1 LQTDSPKWLT
11 KRKTVNDMEPVQII
25 FILIYILTI
34 LLSATK
40 IVPLSVAAMIGALL
54 TAFFGLM
61 PSYEAF
67 TYGDALG
74 FIDMKLIFLLL
85 GVMIVV
91 EVAERSGLFRFGA
104 LYAVKVSRGNPNVLF
119 VSVCVIAAAVSVFLS
134 DPTAMLLIA
143 AAMATITKLLRY
155 DPVPY
160 FISAMIMI
168 NLGGTS
174 TLIGSVS
181 NMIIGSKA
189 GMSFTSFIG
198 YLAVCEIALWAI
210 TIFVLY
216 MIFKSR
222 LGERKELPNYDP
234 WESVEDKKLFYRSI
248 FILILLVVLFLTLEN
263 LGVGPEAVA
272 LGCAIVALAV
282 SGADPAEIFKKLD
295 WETIFFIAGFM
306 FVVGGLE
313 STNLL
318 EGLSIQLFQSVG
330 QSELGASMATLWASG
345 LASTAVSNI
354 AIALTFSPIIG
365 GVAGLNSAPVWS
377 ALVLGTNLG
386 GATTPLSGSVT
397 MMAIGALKREGVSMS
412 FTEFTKVGLITSLV
426 QLGFASLYLI
436 VRFNLWM

>member
-1 LQTDSPKWLT
+1 
-11 KRKTVNDMEPVQII
+11 MEPVQII
-25 FILIYILTI
+25 FILIYLLTI

-54 TAFFGLM
+54 TAWFGLL
-61 PSYEAF
+61 YDVFEYDQVF
-67 TYGDALG
+67 G
-74 FIDMKLIFLLL
+74 FIDMDLIALLI

-104 LYAVKVSRGNPNVLF
+104 LYAVKVSRGNPSILF
-119 VSVCVIAAAVSVFLS
+119 VSICLTSALVSMFLS

-189 GMSFTSFIG
+189 GISFTAFIG
-198 YLAVCEIALWAI
+198 YLGLCEVALWGI

-216 MIFKSR
+216 MLFKSR
-222 LGERKELPNYDP
+222 LGEKKELPDYNP

-248 FILILLVVLFLTLEN
+248 LILILMIGLFLTLEN

-272 LGCAIVALAV
+272 IGCAILALAL
-282 SGADPAEIFKKLD
+282 SGADPTEIFKKLD

-313 STNLL
+313 STLL
-318 EGLSIQLFQSVG
+318 LRDISTSLFQTVG
-330 QSELGASMATLWASG
+330 QSPLGASMATLWFSG

-354 AIALTFSPIIG
+354 AIALTFSPIIS
-365 GVAGLNSAPVWS
+365 GVTVLNSAAVWS

-386 GATTPLSGSVT
+386 GATTPLSGAVI
-397 MMAIGALKREGVSMS
+397 MMGIGALKREGISLS
-412 FTEFTKVGLITSLV
+412 FTEFTKVGLITSLI
-426 QLGFASLYLI
+426 QLGFASFYLI
-436 VRFNLWM
+436 VRFNLWV

>member
-1 LQTDSPKWLT
+1 MTQI
-11 KRKTVNDMEPVQII
+11 QII
-25 FILIYILTI
+25 FILIYLLTI
-34 LLSATK
+34 LISATK
-40 IVPLSVAAMIGALL
+40 IVPMSVAAMIGALL
-54 TAFFGLM
+54 TAWFGLTNDVF
-61 PSYEAF
+61 S
-67 TYGDALG
+67 YGDAMG
-74 FIDMKLIFLLL
+74 FIDIRLIFLLL

-104 LYAVKVSRGNPNVLF
+104 LYAVKVSRGNPSVLF
-119 VSVCVIAAAVSVFLS
+119 VSICLISAVVSVFLS

-160 FISAMIMI
+160 FISAMVMI

-181 NMIIGSKA
+181 NMVIGINA
-189 GMSFTSFIG
+189 GMSFTDFIG
-198 YLAVCEIALWAI
+198 YLFVCEIALWAL

-222 LGERKELPNYDP
+222 LGEKKELPEYNP
-234 WESVEDKKLFYRSI
+234 WESVENKTLFYRSI
-248 FILILLVVLFLTLEN
+248 FILILLIGLFLVLEN

-272 LGCAIVALAV
+272 LGCAIIALAL
-282 SGADPAEIFKKLD
+282 SGADPADIFKKLD

-313 STNLL
+313 STLLL
-318 EGLSIQLFQSVG
+318 EDISNQLFQTVG
-330 QSELGASMATLWASG
+330 QSPLGASMATLWASG
-345 LASTAVSNI
+345 VASSAVSNI
-354 AIALTFSPIIG
+354 AIALTFTPIISR
-365 GVAGLNSAPVWS
+365 VATLNSAAVWS

-386 GATTPLSGSVT
+386 GATTPLSGAVI
-397 MMAIGALKREGVSMS
+397 MMGIGALKREGISLS
-412 FTEFTKVGLITSLV
+412 FAEFTKVGVITSLV

-436 VRFNLWM
+436 VRFNLWV

>member
-1 LQTDSPKWLT
+1 MD
-11 KRKTVNDMEPVQII
+11 EVQII
-25 FILIYILTI
+25 FILVYLLTI

-40 IVPLSVAAMIGALL
+40 IVPMSVGAMIGALL
-54 TAFFGLM
+54 TAWFGLL
-61 PSYEAF
+61 
-67 TYGDALG
+67 YGVFEYDQAMG
-74 FIDMKLIFLLL
+74 FIDMRLIFLLL

-104 LYAVKVSRGNPNVLF
+104 LYAVKISGGNPSILF
-119 VSVCVIAAAVSVFLS
+119 VSICVISAAVSVFLS

-181 NMIIGSKA
+181 NMVIGLQA
-189 GMSFTSFIG
+189 GISFTDFIG
-198 YLAVCEIALWAI
+198 YLAVCELALWGL
-210 TIFVLY
+210 TIFALY
-216 MIFKSR
+216 MLFRKR
-222 LGERKELPNYDP
+222 LGEKKELPKYNP
-234 WESVEDKKLFYRSI
+234 WESIDDKKLFYRSI
-248 FILILLVVLFLTLEN
+248 FILILLIVLFLTLEN

-272 LGCAIVALAV
+272 LGCAILALAL
-282 SGADPAEIFKKLD
+282 SGSDPTEIFKKLD

-313 STNLL
+313 RTGLL
-318 EGLSIQLFQSVG
+318 ADISNQLFQTVG
-330 QSELGASMATLWASG
+330 HGQLGSAMATLWFSG
-345 LASTAVSNI
+345 LASSTVSNI

-365 GVAGLNSAPVWS
+365 GVSGVASPAVWS

-386 GATTPLSGSVT
+386 GATTPFSGAVT
-397 MMAIGALKREGVSMS
+397 MMGVGALKREGISLS
-412 FTEFTKVGLITSLV
+412 FSEFTKVGVITSLI
-426 QLGFASLYLI
+426 QLGFASFYLI

>member
-1 LQTDSPKWLT
+1 MDQ
-11 KRKTVNDMEPVQII
+11 VQIV
-25 FILIYILTI
+25 FILIYLLTI

-40 IVPLSVAAMIGALL
+40 LVPMSVAAMIGALL
-54 TAFFGLM
+54 TVWFGLL
-61 PSYEAF
+61 PGYEVF
-67 TYGDALG
+67 TYEQAIG

-104 LYAVKVSRGNPNVLF
+104 LYAVKVSRGNPSVLF
-119 VSVCVIAAAVSVFLS
+119 VSVCVIGAAVSVFLS

-181 NMIIGSKA
+181 NMIIGYQASL
-189 GMSFTSFIG
+189 SFTDFIG
-198 YLAVCEIALWAI
+198 YLFICELALWAL

-216 MIFKSR
+216 MIFRSR
-222 LGERKELPNYDP
+222 LGEKRELPEYNP
-234 WESVEDKKLFYRSI
+234 WESVENKTLFYRSI
-248 FILILLVVLFLTLEN
+248 FILILLIGLFLTLEN
-263 LGVGPEAVA
+263 LGVGAEAVA
-272 LGCAIVALAV
+272 LGCAIIALAL
-282 SGADPAEIFKKLD
+282 SSADPADIFKKLD

-306 FVVGGLE
+306 FVVGGLGE
-313 STNLL
+313 TGLL
-318 EGLSIQLFQSVG
+318 TDISEQLFQTVG
-330 QSELGASMATLWASG
+330 QSPLGASLTTLWASG
-345 LASTAVSNI
+345 LSSSAVSNI
-354 AIALTFSPIIG
+354 AVALTFSPIISTG
-365 GVAGLNSAPVWS
+365 AATVNSAAVWS

-386 GATTPLSGSVT
+386 GATTPLSGAVI
-397 MMAIGALKREGVSMS
+397 MMGIGALKREGISLS
-412 FTEFTKVGLITSLV
+412 FAEFTKVGVLTSLV

-436 VRFNLWM
+436 VRFNLWV

>member
-1 LQTDSPKWLT
+1 MDQ
-11 KRKTVNDMEPVQII
+11 VQII
-25 FILIYILTI
+25 FILIYLLTI

-40 IVPLSVAAMIGALL
+40 IVPMSVAAMIGALL
-54 TAFFGLM
+54 TAFFGLL
-61 PSYEAF
+61 PGYEVF
-67 TYGDALG
+67 TYDDAMG
-74 FIDMKLIFLLL
+74 FIDIRLIFLLL
-85 GVMIVV
+85 GIMIVV

-104 LYAVKVSRGNPNVLF
+104 LYAVKVSRGNPSVLF
-119 VSVCVIAAAVSVFLS
+119 VSICVISAAVSVFLS

-181 NMIIGSKA
+181 NMIIGIDA
-189 GMSFTSFIG
+189 AISFTDFIG
-198 YLAVCEIALWAI
+198 YLFVCEIALWAL

-222 LGERKELPNYDP
+222 LGEKKELPEYNP
-234 WESVEDKKLFYRSI
+234 WESVKNKTLFYRSI
-248 FILILLVVLFLTLEN
+248 FILILLIGLFLTLEN

-272 LGCAIVALAV
+272 LGCAIIALAL

-313 STNLL
+313 STLL
-318 EGLSIQLFQSVG
+318 LDDLSKQLFQTVG
-330 QSELGASMATLWASG
+330 QSPLGASMATLWASG
-345 LASTAVSNI
+345 LASSAVSNL
-354 AIALTFSPIIG
+354 AIALTFSPIIST
-365 GVAGLNSAPVWS
+365 GVATLNSAAVWS

-386 GATTPLSGSVT
+386 GATTPLSGSVI
-397 MMAIGALKREGVSMS
+397 MMGIGALKREGISLS
-412 FTEFTKVGLITSLV
+412 FAEFTKVGIITSLV

-436 VRFNLWM
+436 VRFNLWV

>member
-1 LQTDSPKWLT
+1 MD
-11 KRKTVNDMEPVQII
+11 EVQII
-25 FILIYILTI
+25 FILVYLLTI

-40 IVPLSVAAMIGALL
+40 IVPMSVAAMIGALL
-54 TAFFGLM
+54 TAWFGLL
-61 PSYEAF
+61 YNVFGYDQAF
-67 TYGDALG
+67 G
-74 FIDMKLIFLLL
+74 FIDMRLIALLL

-91 EVAERSGLFRFGA
+91 EVAEKSGLFRFGA
-104 LYAVKVSRGNPNVLF
+104 LYAVKVSGGNPSILF
-119 VSVCVIAAAVSVFLS
+119 VSICIISAAVSVFLS

-181 NMIIGSKA
+181 NMIIGLQA
-189 GMSFTSFIG
+189 GITFTDFIG
-198 YLAVCEIALWAI
+198 YLAVCEIALWGL
-210 TIFVLY
+210 TIFALY
-216 MIFKSR
+216 MIFRSR
-222 LGERKELPNYDP
+222 LGEKKELPAYNP

-248 FILILLVVLFLTLEN
+248 LILILMVGLFLTLEN

-272 LGCAIVALAV
+272 LGCAILALAL
-282 SGADPAEIFKKLD
+282 SGSDPAEIFKKLD

-313 STNLL
+313 ST
-318 EGLSIQLFQSVG
+318 GILSDISMQLFQSVG
-330 QSELGASMATLWASG
+330 QSPLGATMSTLWFSG
-345 LASTAVSNI
+345 LASTTVSNI
-354 AIALTFSPIIG
+354 AIALTFSPIIS
-365 GVAGLNSAPVWS
+365 GVSGLSSPAVWS

-386 GATTPLSGSVT
+386 GATTPLSGAVI
-397 MMAIGALKREGVSMS
+397 MMGVGALKREGISLS
-412 FTEFTKVGLITSLV
+412 FAEFTKVGIITSAI
-426 QLGFASLYLI
+426 QLSFASLYLI